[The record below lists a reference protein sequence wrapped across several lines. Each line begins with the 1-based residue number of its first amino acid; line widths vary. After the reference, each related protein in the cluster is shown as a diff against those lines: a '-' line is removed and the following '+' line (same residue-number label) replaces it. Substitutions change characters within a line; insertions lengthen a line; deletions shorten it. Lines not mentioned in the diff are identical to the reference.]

1 MAADKNPFKS
11 DNSLKAFFMVH
22 RKITERLPAT
32 IWIFENDAYA
42 DSFVLCDS
50 DVQYPNECIPAANL
64 WKYSCTNRN
73 APVQE
78 VKQEVNQGSNKTNSE
93 KNEVH
98 FVSVRKK
105 DARKLL
111 RHLLI
116 IKHLRIE
123 IFRFNSSLF
132 EKVKKASPSDL
143 PDVKEILFGDD
154 GEAEY
159 SEILRLGPI
168 CSLHLAGDIR

>member
-11 DNSLKAFFMVH
+11 ENTLKAFFMVH
-22 RKITERLPAT
+22 RKIAERLPAT
-32 IWIFENDAYA
+32 IWIFEHDAYA

-50 DVQYPNECIPAANL
+50 DIQYPNECIPATNL

-73 APVQE
+73 ASVQE
-78 VKQEVNQGSNKTNSE
+78 DSSNKTNSE
-93 KNEVH
+93 KNEVQ

-105 DARKLL
+105 DTRKLL

-143 PDVKEILFGDD
+143 TDVKDILFGED

-159 SEILRLGPI
+159 SEILGLGPI